1 VKRGVLIALV
11 SIGALAVLAWLLALI
26 FTKPFLIPS
35 ASMEPTLEI
44 DDRILVRKTGGYSP
58 ERGDIVV
65 VNPPPG
71 AETLDC
77 GVQGF
82 EPVAKRQA
90 CPRPTEGE
98 APVTFVERIVAVGG
112 DRLRIE
118 QGATVINDKRQDEPY
133 ARTGEPC
140 ELCDLPREITVPDG
154 HVFLMGDNR
163 AGSADSREWGPIPED
178 SIVGPALVRYWP
190 PSRWGT
196 P

>member
-1 VKRGVLIALV
+1 MKRGVLIALV
-11 SIGALAVLAWLLALI
+11 SIGALVVLAWVLALI
-26 FTKPFLIPS
+26 FTKPYRIPS
-35 ASMEPTLEI
+35 ASMEPTIEI
-44 DDRILVRKTGGYSP
+44 GDRILVRKTGGYSP

-71 AETLDC
+71 ADLNEC
-77 GVQGF
+77 GVPNF
-82 EPVAKRQA
+82 EPVARRQA
-90 CPRPTEGE
+90 CPRSSEGE
-98 APVTFVERIVAVGG
+98 SQTARVGRIVAVGG

-118 QGATVINDKRQDEPY
+118 DGATVIDGKRQDEPY
-133 ARTGEPC
+133 ARTGDPC

-163 AGSADSREWGPIPED
+163 AASADSREWGPVRED
-178 SIVGPALVRYWP
+178 SVVGPTLITYWP